1 MDEDPEKITQ
11 RRTLQFR
18 SAAGFS
24 LAAGVC
30 ALVIGAC
37 APGAEAPMPGSTS
50 KQPPEADLPA
60 AAVTGEVPRDLLD
73 AIIDDLARQESL
85 SREEI
90 EVERA
95 QSVIWPDGSLGCP
108 TPGEMYTH
116 AVVPG
121 YWVVL
126 RHADKHYDYRASLSG
141 SFRHCSDRL
150 KRQLP
155 AG

>member
-1 MDEDPEKITQ
+1 VDEDPEKITQ

-37 APGAEAPMPGSTS
+37 APGAEVPMPGSTS

-126 RHADKHYDYRASLSG
+126 RHADKYYDYRASLSG
-141 SFRHCSDRL
+141 SFRHCSDRF

>member
-1 MDEDPEKITQ
+1 VDDELEKI
-11 RRTLQFR
+11 LQTRALNFR

-37 APGAEAPMPGSTS
+37 APGAEDTMPGSNA
-50 KQPPEADLPA
+50 KHPPGADVPA
-60 AAVTGEVPRDLLD
+60 AAVTGEVPVDLLD
-73 AIIDDLARQESL
+73 AIIDDLARQASL
-85 SREEI
+85 PREEI

-126 RHADKHYDYRASLSG
+126 RHAGKPYDYRASLSG
-141 SFRHCSDRL
+141 SFRQCSHRF